1 MAYLERLCMNW
12 ERSLLNMRSMSLG
25 YSFEPRP
32 NSRAL
37 ATEVLVVTIG
47 LSINSNKWM
56 LHSKKP
62 VWRERTRFTGPEVW
76 AAATSKVWR
85 DSSRAAFLLPTQEDQ
100 RRLCSHGD
108 TTVISIQSS
117 CFRIPRKWHLLSFF
131 ANDTQLHALTFANKK
146 KLSLIII
153 VSLNFSGQVN
163 ILTHNTGCPILTTCS
178 SCKI

>member
-1 MAYLERLCMNW
+1 
-12 ERSLLNMRSMSLG
+12 MRSMSLG

-32 NSRAL
+32 NSHML

-62 VWRERTRFTGPEVW
+62 VWRERTRLTGPEVW
-76 AAATSKVWR
+76 AVATSKVWH
-85 DSSRAAFLLPTQEDQ
+85 DSSRATFWLLTQEDQ
-100 RRLCSHGD
+100 RRLCLHVTLQLFQFNHLALG
-108 TTVISIQSS
+108 
-117 CFRIPRKWHLLSFF
+117 FPHKWHLLSFF
-131 ANDTQLHALTFANKK
+131 ANDTLLHALTFANKK

-153 VSLNFSGQVN
+153 AGLNFSGGKFII
-163 ILTHNTGCPILTTCS
+163 ILIHNTGCPILTTCS